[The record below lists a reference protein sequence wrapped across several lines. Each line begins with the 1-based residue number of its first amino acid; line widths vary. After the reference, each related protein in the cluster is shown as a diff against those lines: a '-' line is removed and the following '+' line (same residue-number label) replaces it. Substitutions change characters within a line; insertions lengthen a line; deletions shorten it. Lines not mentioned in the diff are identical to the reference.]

1 MIAEE
6 TVANCCQ
13 RSLCVS
19 FHP

>member
-6 TVANCCQ
+6 TVANCCE